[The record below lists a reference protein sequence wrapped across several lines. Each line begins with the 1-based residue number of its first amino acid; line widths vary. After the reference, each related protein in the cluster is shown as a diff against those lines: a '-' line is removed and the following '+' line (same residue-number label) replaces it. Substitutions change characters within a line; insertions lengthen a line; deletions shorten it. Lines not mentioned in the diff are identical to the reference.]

1 LSHWIE
7 RQELRRRMT
16 ADEQERDRETNDW
29 GEVDRVEELVAS
41 LRGLDA
47 SHAGYV
53 LWRASLDH
61 PEDNAWLDKALIA
74 VQSHREEAEEDE
86 GTEDDVP
93 DDDGDST
100 ADEADAEAEA
110 EASP

>member
-1 LSHWIE
+1 MSHWID

-16 ADEQERDRETNDW
+16 DEEQRKDRETYDW

-41 LRGLDA
+41 LRGLDP

-61 PEDNAWLDKALIA
+61 PEDDAWLDKALIA
-74 VQSHREEAEEDE
+74 VQSHREEAEEGE
-86 GTEDDVP
+86 G
-93 DDDGDST
+93 
-100 ADEADAEAEA
+100 DEAAGEELDDQEEAF
-110 EASP
+110 P